1 MDYIRKTCIEYL
13 IYGEI
18 PNQNI
23 IEEVPNREFN
33 NLLVPDK
40 AYGFRFFDIITAHA
54 DVDGVLVELRSKRI
68 NESPLYYYGGR
79 VLTREDV
86 NKDLPNNDKILLY
99 MNINGWDKIIQTRQG
114 QFFEFRKDDVIIE

>member
-13 IYGEI
+13 IHGDI

-40 AYGFRFFDIITAHA
+40 AYGFRFFDILTAHA
-54 DVDGVLVELRSKRI
+54 DVDGAQIELRSKRI
-68 NESPLYYYGGR
+68 SESPLYYYGGR
-79 VLTREDV
+79 VLTRENV
-86 NKDLPNNDKILLY
+86 IKDIPNSDKILLY
-99 MNINGWDKIIQTRQG
+99 MNINGWDKIIQTRSG
-114 QFFEFRKDDVIIE
+114 QFLEFRNDDVIIE